1 MLKPCE
7 VYLRR
12 VFIIF
17 YNKEKSRCF
26 CIGVFLEREK

>member
-12 VFIIF
+12 VFIF